1 MTASTNEFLSF
12 FFFKVALDALISRIF
27 LPLCVLHKKTGHIH
41 GYMNLFTNTVGLG
54 KKHIWRENKIMG

>member
-12 FFFKVALDALISRIF
+12 FFKVALDVLISRIF

-41 GYMNLFTNTVGLG
+41 GYMNLFTNTIGLG
-54 KKHIWRENKIMG
+54 KKDI